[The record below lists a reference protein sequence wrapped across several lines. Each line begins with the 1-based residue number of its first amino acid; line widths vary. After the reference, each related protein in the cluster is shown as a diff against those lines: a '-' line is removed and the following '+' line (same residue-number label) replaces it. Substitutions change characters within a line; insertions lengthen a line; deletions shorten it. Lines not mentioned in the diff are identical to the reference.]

1 MVEKVKNKFENRAL
15 TAALFTVFLDAIGVA
30 ILIPVYAALVLPG
43 PNQVIP
49 ADWTIRDGYIM
60 VGWLTGIYSIM
71 TFLAAPVLGQ
81 LSDKYGRKPVLAIS
95 LFGTAIGY
103 VLFAIGV
110 LTKNI
115 PLLFASRAL
124 DGITGGNIAV
134 ARAVISD
141 VSPPEHRTRN
151 FGLVGA
157 MFGIGFVLGPYLG
170 GRLSSAGIP
179 FINLFGIH
187 ALTTP
192 HWFNPATPFFFA
204 AIVALINT
212 ILVMTI
218 LPETLKKK
226 IHAKLHLGQSFIN
239 IRNGLRMPR
248 VKVLLPVNFL
258 FNAGFTFFTT
268 FFGLSMIKR
277 IPGFTPANVAD
288 YFSLIGIWIAVFQG
302 AVIPVVAKK
311 FKNYQVLRV
320 SMFGLAIS
328 LPILLLV
335 TTTAGAIAVSPLVPL
350 FVALT
355 MANSIALLSSV
366 SDPRLQGEVMGVNSS
381 FEALAQGIPA
391 VLSGYVAT
399 ISVGLPTLVGS
410 SLIALAGLMFW
421 VRFKPKTMQ
430 TFHSDPLTAA
440 MH

>member
-1 MVEKVKNKFENRAL
+1 MVEKMKSKIENKAL

-43 PNQVIP
+43 PHQIIP
-49 ADWTIRDGYIM
+49 AGWSVRDGYIM
-60 VGWLTGIYSIM
+60 VGWLTGVYSIM

-81 LSDKYGRKPVLAIS
+81 LSDKYGRKPVLALS
-95 LFGTAIGY
+95 LFGTSIGY

-124 DGITGGNIAV
+124 DGVTGGNIAV

-141 VSPPEHRTRN
+141 VSPAEHRTRN

-179 FINLFGIH
+179 FINVFGLH

-192 HWFNPATPFFFA
+192 HWFNPATPFWFA
-204 AIVALINT
+204 AIVAAINT
-212 ILVMTI
+212 VLVLTI
-218 LPETLKKK
+218 LPETLKSK
-226 IHAKLHLGQSFIN
+226 IHAKLKLHQSFIN
-239 IRNGLRMPR
+239 IRDGLRMPR

-268 FFGLSMIKR
+268 FFGFSMIKR
-277 IPGFTPANVAD
+277 IPGWTPANVAD

-302 AVIPVVAKK
+302 ALIPFVAKK
-311 FKNYQVLRV
+311 YKNYQVLRV
-320 SMFGLAIS
+320 SMFGLAAT

-335 TTTAGAIAVSPLVPL
+335 TTTAGAVAVSPFVPL

-366 SDPRLQGEVMGVNSS
+366 SDPKLQGEVMGVNSS

-391 VLSGYVAT
+391 VMSGYVAS

-410 SLIALAGLMFW
+410 SIIALAGLMFW
-421 VRFKPKTMQ
+421 IRFKPKTMQ
-430 TFHSDPLTAA
+430 VFHGDTITAA